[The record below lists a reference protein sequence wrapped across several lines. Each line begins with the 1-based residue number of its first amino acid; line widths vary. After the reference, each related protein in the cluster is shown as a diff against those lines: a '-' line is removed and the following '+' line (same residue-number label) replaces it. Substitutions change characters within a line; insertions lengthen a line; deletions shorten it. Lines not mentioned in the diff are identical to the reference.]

1 MNPLRRRFI
10 QTAVAIPALASL
22 MTGGLTPLRSFAAE
36 TTENNVKFRLGV
48 ASYSFRNFDR
58 ARTLQMTRRAGLE
71 AICFKDMH
79 LPMDSTDEQCAAAAE
94 EVKATGLDLYACGV
108 VYMRRP
114 EDVTNAFRY
123 AQAAGMGT
131 IVAAPQP
138 ALLPLVEEK
147 VKETGIYIA
156 IHNHGPG
163 DGTYPTPEA
172 IMEKVGSLDRRI
184 GICIDTGHTARV
196 GANVVKSIHDYKER
210 IHDVHL
216 KDITAETHQG
226 RECICGRGAMDIPSH
241 LQALIDIGYDRVAS
255 FEYEADANDPLP
267 GLMESVGYVRGVLR
281 MIAGPMSRQ

>member
-1 MNPLRRRFI
+1 MNCSRRHFI
-10 QTAVAIPALASL
+10 RTAVTIPALA
-22 MTGGLTPLRSFAAE
+22 GLGITAASAIAAD
-36 TTENNVKFRLGV
+36 TTASKIKFRLGV

-58 ARTLQMTRRAGLE
+58 EKTLQMTRRAGLE

-79 LPMDSTDEQCAAAAE
+79 LPMDSTDAQCAIAAE
-94 EVKATGLDLYACGV
+94 QSKTHALDLYACGV

-114 EDVTNAFRY
+114 EEVANVFRY
-123 AQAAGMGT
+123 AKAAGMGT
-131 IVAAPQP
+131 IVAAPQQ

-163 DGTYPTPEA
+163 DNTYATPEA
-172 IMEKVGSLDRRI
+172 IMEKIGSLDKRI
-184 GICIDTGHTARV
+184 GICIDVGHTAKV
-196 GANVVKSIHDYKER
+196 GGNVVKSIHDYKER

-216 KDITAETHQG
+216 KDITAETPQG
-226 RECICGRGAMDIPSH
+226 KESICGRGVLDIPSY

-255 FEYEADANDPLP
+255 FEYEAEADDPLP

-281 MIAGPMSRQ
+281 MIRG